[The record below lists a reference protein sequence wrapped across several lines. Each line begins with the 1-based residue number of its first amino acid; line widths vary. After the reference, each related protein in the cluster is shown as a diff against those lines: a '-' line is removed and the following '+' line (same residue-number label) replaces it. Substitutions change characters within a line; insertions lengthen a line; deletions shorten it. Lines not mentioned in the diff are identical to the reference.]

1 MCGVYEWH
9 TWVGLTVL
17 ICTICRNVPEYLL
30 LSRRIATSNGA
41 LRDLQNIQVG
51 TAAIWRL
58 ESAERSQ
65 HMLPLRTLL

>member
-51 TAAIWRL
+51 ASEA
-58 ESAERSQ
+58 
-65 HMLPLRTLL
+65 